1 MAPTVPMEQL
11 AYATRLN
18 QASTDGQAG
27 VLWDWLVAGDMGN
40 DPQAFVLRPDVALA
54 GQVVTEPSAY
64 LCTRRAA
71 LAEGAFPLSEAESD
85 ESNWL
90 GCLSEQAEGLPG
102 DEATFIGHML
112 AGVDRQ
118 KVRHDQYGF
127 VG

>member
-1 MAPTVPMEQL
+1 MEQL

-27 VLWDWLVAGDMGN
+27 VLWDWLVAGDMVN

-71 LAEGAFPLSEAESD
+71 LAEGAFPLSKAESD